1 MCKSRNI
8 KIDDL
13 SRLDI
18 DVNLT
23 KNDFTDSLEDIIKQE
38 HPILK
43 RGLYYEQVKR
53 YYDNFGKENV
63 GIWFTEDLK
72 NKREDI
78 MFEIFNFL
86 GIHSELP
93 AICNK
98 EYNNYRLSK
107 NIITSLILK
116 YAYLGKFIP
125 YGIREK
131 IRDAMLKNIKKPMLS
146 DDLRKKM
153 EDYFY
158 NDTQKLI
165 LLTGITEPFKKNI
178 HNR

>member
-1 MCKSRNI
+1 
-8 KIDDL
+8 
-13 SRLDI
+13 
-18 DVNLT
+18 
-23 KNDFTDSLEDIIKQE
+23 
-38 HPILK
+38 
-43 RGLYYEQVKR
+43 
-53 YYDNFGKENV
+53 
-63 GIWFTEDLK
+63 
-72 NKREDI
+72 
-78 MFEIFNFL
+78 
-86 GIHSELP
+86 
-93 AICNK
+93 
-98 EYNNYRLSK
+98 
-107 NIITSLILK
+107 
-116 YAYLGKFIP
+116 LGKFIP